1 MTRKLALGVLLSF
14 LLIAGW
20 FAIQEA
26 APTNTEGLTDW
37 VSFEEAFEIAQQ
49 DNKLLLLDIYEVG
62 CKFCREME
70 ETVYPSP
77 AVKAII
83 EQSYVPVRIDGNS
96 DTPLVWKGET
106 IPSSQ
111 FAQEMGVSAYPYT
124 VIMTPEGK
132 VLDRKRGFLS
142 ALEFSQLLRQY
153 RLSQSS

>member
-1 MTRKLALGVLLSF
+1 MTRKLALGALLIF
-14 LLIAGW
+14 LLVAGW

-26 APTNTEGLTDW
+26 APTDTEGLTEW

-96 DTPLVWKGET
+96 DTPLVWRGET

-124 VIMTPEGK
+124 VIMTPEGQ
-132 VLDRKRGFLS
+132 VLDSKRGFLS